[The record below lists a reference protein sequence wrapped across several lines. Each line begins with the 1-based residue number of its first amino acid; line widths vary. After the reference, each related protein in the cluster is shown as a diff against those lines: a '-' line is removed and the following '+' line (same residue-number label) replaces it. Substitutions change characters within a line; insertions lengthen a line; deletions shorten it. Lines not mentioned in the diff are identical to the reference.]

1 MCVWC
6 GVVVVVCVQYVCVKC
21 MCSVR
26 AFVCMHTR
34 VCVSCACDLFF
45 IGLVSCTCVFFPV
58 LYTCIGYCLSVD
70 TYHLSTQGVTDCIIN
85 VCD

>member
-34 VCVSCACDLFF
+34 VCVMCVWF
-45 IGLVSCTCVFFPV
+45 IFYWYSFLYMCVFPCV
-58 LYTCIGYCLSVD
+58 VHVYRILSF
-70 TYHLSTQGVTDCIIN
+70 S
-85 VCD
+85 